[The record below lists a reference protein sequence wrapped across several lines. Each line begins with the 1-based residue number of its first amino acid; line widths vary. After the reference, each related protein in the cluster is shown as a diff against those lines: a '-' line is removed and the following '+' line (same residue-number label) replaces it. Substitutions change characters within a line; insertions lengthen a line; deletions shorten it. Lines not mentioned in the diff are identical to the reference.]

1 MKKHLISG
9 LCLAAAVCASGAS
22 AREAQGVREAT
33 GVEAAQVQA
42 MFDARERGRPRARI
56 GELTVSRY
64 GWVCGNA
71 RVVRE
76 GVASSQPFVSNP
88 TLGILI
94 LPFHIAGW
102 DDQVGIRTYGE
113 NCAGGTAGR

>member
-1 MKKHLISG
+1 MNKHLIPG
-9 LCLAAAVCASGAS
+9 LCLAAAVCVTGAS
-22 AREAQGVREAT
+22 AREGQGVREAT
-33 GVEAAQVQA
+33 SVEAAQVQA
-42 MFDARERGRPRARI
+42 LFDARERGRPRASI
-56 GELTVSRY
+56 GELTVSRH

-76 GVASSQPFVSNP
+76 GIASSQPFVSNP

-102 DDQVGIRTYGE
+102 DDQVGIRTYDE
-113 NCAGGTAGR
+113 NCMGGVARR